1 MEEIFELI
9 KAFNRLKEKVIE
21 ISGKIDLL
29 MKTIPQQPAGKYV
42 EEADAC
48 KILRVCSR
56 VLAQMR
62 AEGAIPFIKHHR
74 KILYMVSDLND
85 YLEKN
90 SNRMW

>member
-9 KAFNRLKEKVIE
+9 KAFNRLKDRIIE

-29 MKTIPQQPAGKYV
+29 LKSHHEGLESKYV
-42 EEADAC
+42 DEALAC
-48 KILRVCSR
+48 KILHVCPR

-62 AEGAIPFIKHHR
+62 ANGSIPFIKHHR
-74 KILYMVSDLND
+74 KILYLESNLHE

-90 SNRMW
+90 IKR